1 MRQLFSLFLAL
12 SVLSG
17 MTGAK
22 KAGAG
27 RYHVVF
33 TGHSDATYLPCG

>member
-1 MRQLFSLFLAL
+1 MKPLFTLLLAL
-12 SVLSG
+12 TVLSG
-17 MTGAK
+17 MTGA

-33 TGHSDATYLPCG
+33 TGHSDATYAPCG

>member
-1 MRQLFSLFLAL
+1 MRLLFSLFLAL

-17 MTGAK
+17 MTGA

-33 TGHSDATYLPCG
+33 TGHSDATYGPCG